1 MKLLFMT
8 NIPSPYRVDFFN
20 ELGKYCDLTVT
31 FEKTTSN
38 ERDKS
43 WSNYQF
49 QNFKGVFLKGKS
61 INTDTAICFEIKKV
75 IKNGNFDK
83 IICANFTSPTG
94 MIAIR
99 YMRKKKIKYW
109 LESDGGFAKNGKGFK
124 EKLKKYLIKGAEGYL
139 STGKAHDEYYF
150 TYGAEKE
157 RIHRYPFT
165 SIHENYVEESVG
177 SAEEKLALREK
188 LQIPEEKV
196 VLAVGQFIYRK
207 GFDVLIKAATEL
219 PKNVGFYFVGGTPTK
234 EYLALREENGLS
246 NVHFAGFKD
255 RKTLKEYYRAADVF
269 AFPTREDIW
278 GLVVNEAMANG
289 LPVITTDKCVAGLE
303 LVKEGENGYLVPTDD
318 VKALKQA
325 IEKVFENQENVT
337 LMGEKSLEI
346 IKGYSIEEMTRVHLG
361 EMR

>member
-1 MKLLFMT
+1 MKVLFMT

-20 ELGKYCDLTVT
+20 EWGKFCELTVVFT
-31 FEKTTSN
+31 DKFYAH
-38 ERDKS
+38 RDKS
-43 WSNYQF
+43 WQDF
-49 QNFKGVFLKGKS
+49 HFDNFKGVFLKGK
-61 INTDTAICFEIKKV
+61 TFRGYRFCFEIKKV

-83 IICANFTSPTG
+83 IICADFTSPTG

-139 STGKAHDEYYF
+139 STGKAHDEYYL
-150 TYGAEKE
+150 TYGAKKE

-165 SIHENYVEESVG
+165 SIHESYVEKSTS

-196 VLAVGQFIYRK
+196 VLAVGRFIPIK
-207 GFDVLIKAATEL
+207 GFDILIKAAAWL
-219 PKNVGFYFVGGTPTK
+219 PKDVGFYFVGGMPTA
-234 EYLALREENGLS
+234 EYLALREKNNLF
-246 NVHFAGFKD
+246 NVHFVGFKD
-255 RKTLKEYYRAADVF
+255 KQTLKEYYRAADVF
-269 AFPTREDIW
+269 VLPTRGDVW

-303 LVKEGENGYLVPTDD
+303 LVKEGKNGYLVPTDD

-325 IEKVFENQENVT
+325 IEKIFAAQENVE
-337 LMGEKSLEI
+337 LMGEKSLALI
-346 IKGYSIEEMTRVHLG
+346 GNYTIESMVKRHL
-361 EMR
+361 ELL